1 MPERTG
7 TRSPRW
13 RIRVGEVVWVDFAR
27 FELLVVC
34 DEVDA
39 YETPPESAL
48 AVAAGTRTPRT
59 PRAQANRLCVDNGDF
74 LFLSDAYG
82 VS

>member
-1 MPERTG
+1 ML
-7 TRSPRW
+7 
-13 RIRVGEVVWVDFAR
+13 VGEVVWFDVAR
-27 FELLVVC
+27 FVLLGLC

-48 AVAAGTRTPRT
+48 AAAAGTRTPKT
-59 PRAQANRLCVDNGDF
+59 PRAQANRLCVDNGGF
-74 LFLSDAYG
+74 PFLSDAYG